1 MHYNIKRIRAHVCVC
16 QKTGELLYQLYQ
28 SPVPLCAAKPHLYAA
43 QVNLY
48 ATQAHLY
55 DVQANLRAPP
65 VRLLSDSPGQACK
78 SVNGEKA
85 PRRTG
90 RHANRDKDQSN
101 VSTYGKQPP
110 DKDRGNRVGL
120 VHVEM
125 QMQQPGSLVIS
136 ASTPCSMAVRSSD
149 VALRY
154 FSSITSTFVPCV
166 WNGMTN
172 SLGC

>member
-120 VHVEM
+120 VQYAH
-125 QMQQPGSLVIS
+125 
-136 ASTPCSMAVRSSD
+136 
-149 VALRY
+149 RY
-154 FSSITSTFVPCV
+154 GLQKSFNILFSFFIF
-166 WNGMTN
+166 NQR
-172 SLGC
+172 